1 MKKTL
6 ISLTAGLFLL
16 AALTGCGMKE
26 TKTSNTAYRTQN
38 GAYEPGRY
46 YADDEGTVYG
56 TRTADRNGMA
66 NSLRNVADDAADGVR
81 NAGNAIG
88 NTIDDMAR

>member
-1 MKKTL
+1 MKKTFV
-6 ISLTAGLFLL
+6 SLTAGLFLL

-38 GAYEPGRY
+38 GAYDPGRY
-46 YADDEGTVYG
+46 YADDDGTVYG
-56 TRTADRNGMA
+56 TRERSGVADG
-66 NSLRNVADDAADGVR
+66 LRNAADDAADGVR

-88 NTIDDMAR
+88 NTIDDMVR